1 MKLIWERMK
10 LIVEPSAAMA
20 AAAIF
25 TQQFK
30 QLDPEIKN
38 VGVILCGG
46 NTDVDKLLWWK
57 YTINLLILFL
67 GACL

>member
-25 TQQFK
+25 TDTFK
-30 QLDPEIKN
+30 KLDPKIKN

-46 NTDVDKLLWWK
+46 NTDVDKRLW
-57 YTINLLILFL
+57 
-67 GACL
+67 